1 MAKARDAKGEH
12 HNVVAIIG
20 DGSLSGGEALE
31 GLDLAGEMD
40 SNLIIVVNDNGMS
53 IAENHGGIYKNLEL
67 LRQTGGKAEC
77 NLFRAMGLD
86 YVFQPEGNHTDAL
99 IETFQQ
105 VKDCDHP
112 VVVHI
117 VTEKGKGYAPA
128 ETHKENWHWC
138 MPFDPKTGEST
149 VHFEGRGLR
158 RSDRPVSAGG
168 NAKGPQSGGHHLR
181 HPHRIRL
188 YRGSA

>member
-1 MAKARDAKGEH
+1 MQRTTAAFIKF
-12 HNVVAIIG
+12 
-20 DGSLSGGEALE
+20 
-31 GLDLAGEMD
+31 
-40 SNLIIVVNDNGMS
+40 
-53 IAENHGGIYKNLEL
+53 EL

-117 VTEKGKGYAPA
+117 VTEKGRATPGRDPQGELALVYA
-128 ETHKENWHWC
+128 
-138 MPFDPKTGEST
+138 
-149 VHFEGRGLR
+149 LR
-158 RSDRPVSAGG
+158 P
-168 NAKGPQSGGHHLR
+168 
-181 HPHRIRL
+181 
-188 YRGSA
+188 

>member
-1 MAKARDAKGEH
+1 M
-12 HNVVAIIG
+12 
-20 DGSLSGGEALE
+20 
-31 GLDLAGEMD
+31 
-40 SNLIIVVNDNGMS
+40 VNDNGMS

-117 VTEKGKGYAPA
+117 VTEKGKGRYIVLHVSKLPAP
-128 ETHKENWHWC
+128 TY
-138 MPFDPKTGEST
+138 F
-149 VHFEGRGLR
+149 
-158 RSDRPVSAGG
+158 
-168 NAKGPQSGGHHLR
+168 
-181 HPHRIRL
+181 L
-188 YRGSA
+188 YRMVWNLRSLFVIFRQPSDPSFRHNRSLPAG